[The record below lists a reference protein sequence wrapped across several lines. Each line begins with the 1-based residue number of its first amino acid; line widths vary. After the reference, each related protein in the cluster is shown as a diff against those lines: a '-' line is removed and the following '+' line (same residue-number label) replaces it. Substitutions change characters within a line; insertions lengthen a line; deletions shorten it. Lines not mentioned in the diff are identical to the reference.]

1 LRRLSERATLN
12 FMPQNRILITLIA
25 SSVIGLIAI
34 FIAAFWLKGNQ
45 SINTIPVVAAST
57 PIPAGTTLSNENLK
71 IIEVPRESVPIGVEN
86 KVEAL
91 LGRVSKIN
99 IATGEIIVDRMVN
112 ELGASGGLAF
122 AITVGM
128 RAISMNVNEVSDVAG
143 FVLPG
148 NYVDVLFNPKGD
160 TGGGNSRVL
169 IEHAL
174 VLAVA
179 QDRIGQDGAKPK
191 VVSAVTLE
199 VTPQQAE
206 MLDSA
211 RAAGTLSLT
220 LRNQAEAQNIASTN
234 PGQVKTQSTVE
245 NGVEVIRG
253 TTVRIE
259 SGLGN

>member
-1 LRRLSERATLN
+1 
-12 FMPQNRILITLIA
+12 MTLIV
-25 SSVIGLIAI
+25 SSIVGLIAI

-45 SINTIPVVAAST
+45 SMNTIPVVSASK
-57 PIPAGTTLSNENLK
+57 PIAVGESLSSDNLK
-71 IIEVPRESVPIGVEN
+71 IIEVPRESLPVGAAN

-99 IATGEIIVDRMVN
+99 IAAGEIIVDRMVN
-112 ELGASGGLAF
+112 ELGSSGGLAF
-122 AITVGM
+122 AITAGM

-148 NYVDVLFNPKGD
+148 NYVDILFSSKEDAGRP
-160 TGGGNSRVL
+160 NSRVL

-179 QDRIGQDGAKPK
+179 QDRIGQDGSKPK

-206 MLDSA
+206 MLDAA
-211 RAAGTLSLT
+211 RVSGSLSLT
-220 LRNQAEAQNIASTN
+220 LRNQAEGQNATLIKE
-234 PGQVKTQSTVE
+234 QVKSKSSVE

-253 TTVRIE
+253 MTVRVE

>member
-1 LRRLSERATLN
+1 
-12 FMPQNRILITLIA
+12 MPQNRILITLIL
-25 SSVIGLIAI
+25 SSIVGLIAI

-45 SINTIPVVAAST
+45 SVNTIPVVAASN
-57 PIPAGTTLSNENLK
+57 PIAAGEALSINNLK
-71 IIEVPRESVPIGVEN
+71 IIEVPRESLPIGASN

-99 IATGEIIVDRMVN
+99 IATGEIVIDKMIN

-122 AITVGM
+122 AITAGM

-148 NYVDVLFNPKGD
+148 NYVDVLFSSKEEAGR
-160 TGGGNSRVL
+160 GNSRLL
-169 IEHAL
+169 IERAL

-179 QDRIGQDGAKPK
+179 QDRIGQDGSKPK

-206 MLDSA
+206 MLDAA
-211 RAAGTLSLT
+211 RVSGSLSLT
-220 LRNQAEAQNIASTN
+220 LRNQAEAQNATLMKEQI
-234 PGQVKTQSTVE
+234 KTKSSVE

-253 TTVRIE
+253 TTVRVE
-259 SGLGN
+259 SGLIN